1 MFKLKNMLLTIST
14 ASPRHALQNVKLRNY
29 ISNLAELPL
38 MLSLA
43 PRGGALSP
51 PYLDL
56 TSLIYEEGFKRAG
69 DTEGCIVLTAP
80 HSPPPTQQADPL
92 NRRQIFKTI
101 F

>member
-1 MFKLKNMLLTIST
+1 MLLTIST

-80 HSPPPTQQADPL
+80 TPPLPHPLQQADPPSTGGRYL
-92 NRRQIFKTI
+92 KLFFLKL
-101 F
+101 